1 MRNVKLQMIA
11 AVVLACFGASV
22 ALACGFDFPWQLLNN
37 RAATLDTMPVNNS
50 FAFAAARLLP
60 SPKDELHAA
69 EPEHTGGDETLA
81 DALSQAEGAGLSSDE
96 AGILRQMRAETSG
109 DRAYDKGELLPASVR
124 LYTAGAVDFHRGDKD
139 DAIARFQEILDLPAN
154 DRRDRE
160 VWAAYMLGRLYG
172 SKGDVAKASKSF

>member
-1 MRNVKLQMIA
+1 MRNIKRQLVAACVIA
-11 AVVLACFGASV
+11 LFGASV

-96 AGILRQMRAETSG
+96 AGI
-109 DRAYDKGELLPASVR
+109 
-124 LYTAGAVDFHRGDKD
+124 
-139 DAIARFQEILDLPAN
+139 
-154 DRRDRE
+154 
-160 VWAAYMLGRLYG
+160 
-172 SKGDVAKASKSF
+172 